1 VELAKR
7 ESGQKTSEQALT
19 RDVRFNIGKLAN
31 DLERR
36 RDADSLAWPLLR
48 LLDPRLGKQW
58 ILFCDETCPWLQDIR
73 CIANCVRKTCRY
85 VRRKGKL
92 SRKPAYRS
100 MPRPHLFELYL
111 LEYLWEKPYTETFEA
126 TLVQRMDI
134 LTKASSV
141 FPMKDGADWRLLEQD
156 AVDLLAA
163 PLKGRQP
170 QDAVDLLPAP
180 LTGMHPHVVLEKLR
194 ARTQGLIAPIGQHC
208 EPGAPFVPRLPAHY
222 VARPDLMRSLG
233 DIILSRSENTPL
245 CAVTGLT
252 AGVGIHGMGGI
263 GKTVIATAL
272 VDSPAVRRRFGK
284 RIVWL
289 TLGQYPDLMER
300 QREAAVQLGQST
312 FYCKD
317 LQHGRAQLARLL
329 QKGPTLLILDD
340 VWKIEHLEAFDI
352 VRDDSR
358 LLLTTRDNSLVAG
371 TGAKSLCV
379 DVFSRLDALELLAKW
394 SGHKIVDLP
403 VEADA
408 IVEECGRLPL
418 ALAMVGAQL
427 RSGVVSWANVLH
439 KLRHTELEELGQKL
453 IGYPYPSLIKAIH
466 ASVEA
471 LPGDVPKLYSDLAV
485 FREDCRIPL
494 GALQTLWSERGISA
508 LRTEYVLNLLV
519 QRSLLFYSDD
529 GRFYLHDL
537 QLDYLRNMAEDLP
550 ALHQTMVDAYAKRCS
565 AKWATGSNDGYYFE
579 NLIHHMRSA
588 GMVREARQTLLSP
601 AWLQAKLANT
611 SINNLIDDYE
621 ELISDSK
628 CRIVQEA
635 LRLSAHVLAKDARQL
650 PGQLAGR
657 LMHLKA
663 KWVNRFISEIA
674 GNISGKPWLRPL
686 VPSLPSPGGAHVQ
699 TINGA
704 GIRVVLSHDGR
715 TIIATDGHTTRL
727 WDLCTGKQILAN
739 HNLAQVLAISP
750 NGRYIA
756 TGSGSLVQVWLTDG
770 KTLVFKLPGQQ
781 SMILD
786 LAFTHDSR
794 YLVSC
799 SSSRQILKWN
809 LENGKVVWRSSKHQA
824 AVNALCVSQD
834 GHLLVTGSDDKTVGL
849 WDLDAGRLV
858 KRLEGHASAI
868 ESVAASNDGCVICSG
883 SRDGR
888 IRFWN
893 VQNGNVIDEQ
903 VAAPDKI
910 GAFRLIRDNELIAG
924 CGNDVVIWDMA
935 LHKRVR
941 TLGSH
946 NSTVRSIAT
955 SPDGRLVIT
964 ASLDG
969 IIKTWDLSRAPGNSK
984 NLATPPKID
993 ALYKVPHGKYVLAK
1007 GDDGK
1012 AYRLIT
1018 PGRIRCIPKMTD
1030 TIENITVATDG
1041 DKAAILTEEGH
1052 VKVFS
1057 LPAHRLCREMQF
1069 CHRPYRAIGLSP
1081 TFDAAAGASFDGA
1094 WNICVSANCHSP
1106 HWRRCHGKLIS
1117 LLVFVDEDRVAS
1129 ASEDRTVKL
1138 WAFPQGKLIHCFK
1151 GHSRP
1156 VSHIFIRPDREY
1168 MTSVGGDRTVR
1179 VWSLKSYELVR
1190 VYSWSRGS
1198 VSSAT
1203 LTFDGEHLALG
1214 STDNSVRIYG
1224 MDRSGEPIELS
1235 GHTDRV
1241 TGLSFLNEGNR
1252 LASCSWDGSV
1262 RVWDW
1267 RSGKE
1272 IACFYADSRLID
1284 CAFFWDTGTIVALEE
1299 GGSVHWLA
1307 LQNCSTPRPRRRAA
1321 NRIDGH
1327 S

>member
-1 VELAKR
+1 
-7 ESGQKTSEQALT
+7 
-19 RDVRFNIGKLAN
+19 
-31 DLERR
+31 
-36 RDADSLAWPLLR
+36 
-48 LLDPRLGKQW
+48 
-58 ILFCDETCPWLQDIR
+58 
-73 CIANCVRKTCRY
+73 
-85 VRRKGKL
+85 
-92 SRKPAYRS
+92 

-418 ALAMVGAQL
+418 AVAMVGAQL

-471 LPGDVPKLYSDLAV
+471 LPADVPKLYSDVAV

-494 GALQTLWSERGISA
+494 GALQTLWSERGISDF
-508 LRTEYVLNLLV
+508 RTEYVLNLLV
-519 QRSLLFYSDD
+519 QRSLLFKSDD

-537 QLDYLRNMAEDLP
+537 QLDYLRNMAENLP
-550 ALHQTMVDAYAKRCS
+550 ALHKTMVNAYAKRCS
-565 AKWATGSNDGYYFE
+565 PKWATGPNDGYYFE
-579 NLIHHMRSA
+579 NLIRHMHSA
-588 GMVREARQTLLSP
+588 GMLREARQTLLSA

-611 SINNLIDDYE
+611 SVNNLIDDYE
-621 ELISDSK
+621 AFSGDSE
-628 CRIVQEA
+628 CRTVQEA
-635 LRLSAHVLAKDARQL
+635 LRLSAHVLARDARQL
-650 PGQLAGR
+650 PGQLTGR

-663 KWVNRFISEIA
+663 KWVKRLISDIT
-674 GNISGKPWLRPL
+674 GNIATGPWLRPL

-699 TINGA
+699 TISG
-704 GIRVVLSHDGR
+704 GGTRIVLSRDGR
-715 TIIATDGHTTRL
+715 TIIAIDGHTTRL
-727 WDLCTGKQILAN
+727 WDFATGKQILAN
-739 HNLAQVLAISP
+739 ENLAQVLAISP

-756 TGSGSLVQVWLTDG
+756 TGSGSLVQVWLDDG

-781 SMILD
+781 FMILG

-799 SSSRQILKWN
+799 SSARQVLKWN
-809 LENGKVVWRSSKHQA
+809 LEDGRIVWRSSKHQA
-824 AVNALCVSQD
+824 AVNAVFVSQD
-834 GHLLVTGSDDKTVGL
+834 GHLLVTGSDDKTVGI
-849 WDLDAGRLV
+849 WDPDTGRLV
-858 KRLEGHASAI
+858 KRLQGHDSAI
-868 ESVAASNDGCVICSG
+868 ESVAVSGDARVICSG

-888 IRFWN
+888 IRFWD

-903 VAAPDKI
+903 AAAPDTI
-910 GAFRLIRDNELIAG
+910 GAFGLIRDNGLIAG
-924 CGNDVVIWDMA
+924 CGSDVVIWDMA

-955 SPDGRLVIT
+955 SPDGRYVAT
-964 ASLDG
+964 ASSDG
-969 IIKTWDLSRAPGNSK
+969 NIKTWDVSRALGSSSD
-984 NLATPPKID
+984 LAKHPKID
-993 ALYKVPHGKYVLAK
+993 ALYNVAHRKYVLAK
-1007 GDDGK
+1007 AKDGT
-1012 AYRLIT
+1012 AYRLDIA
-1018 PGRIRCIPKMTD
+1018 GRIRRIPNMTD
-1030 TIENITVATDG
+1030 TIKEITVAADG
-1041 DKAAILTEEGH
+1041 NKAAILTEEGH
-1052 VKVFS
+1052 VKVFN
-1057 LPAHRLCREMQF
+1057 LPTHRLWGEMRF
-1069 CHRPYRAIGLSP
+1069 CHLPYRAIGLSP
-1081 TFDAAAGASFDGA
+1081 AFDAAVAASFDGV
-1094 WNICVSANCHSP
+1094 WNICVSANRHST
-1106 HWRRCHGKLIS
+1106 HWRRCHRKFIS
-1117 LLVFVDEDRVAS
+1117 SFAFVDEDRVAS
-1129 ASEDRTVKL
+1129 ASEDKTVKL
-1138 WAFPQGKLIHCFK
+1138 WTFPQGKLIRCFK
-1151 GHSRP
+1151 GHSRS
-1156 VSHIFIRPDREY
+1156 VSHIFIRPDGKY
-1168 MTSVGGDRTVR
+1168 MASVGEDRTVR
-1179 VWSLKSYELVR
+1179 IWSLTSYELVR
-1190 VYSWSRGS
+1190 VYSWNKGS
-1198 VSSAT
+1198 VRCAT
-1203 LTFDGEHLALG
+1203 LIFDGEHLALG
-1214 STDNSVRIYG
+1214 STDNSIRIYSTDG
-1224 MDRSGEPIELS
+1224 TGEPIELS

-1241 TGLSFLNEGNR
+1241 TGLSSLSEGNR
-1252 LASCSWDGSV
+1252 LVSCSWDASI

-1272 IACFYADSRLID
+1272 VACFYADARLID
-1284 CAFFWDTGTIVALEE
+1284 CAFFWDTGILVALEE

-1307 LQNCSTPRPRRRAA
+1307 LQNCSRARLGRRGS
-1321 NRIDGH
+1321 NRT